1 MIGGVND
8 VIVVFVIDVAGDDG
22 IDIITMMTRIMI
34 LNDNN
39 INNNI
44 IITIPIIMIMI
55 IIM

>member
-1 MIGGVND
+1 MIGGVNA